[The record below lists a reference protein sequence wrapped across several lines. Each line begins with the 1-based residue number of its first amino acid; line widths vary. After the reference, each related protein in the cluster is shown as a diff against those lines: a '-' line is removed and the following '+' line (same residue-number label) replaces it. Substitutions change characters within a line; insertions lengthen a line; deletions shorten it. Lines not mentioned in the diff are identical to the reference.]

1 MVVAVL
7 GPVSVWFCF
16 CHQSKRSSV
25 GDVVVL
31 SPSLLVSLAA
41 RIRRSAGVSL
51 ELALEVEDDKWGPFV
66 SDSVFKW
73 NFSIFRF
80 E

>member
-7 GPVSVWFCF
+7 GPVSVGSCF

-31 SPSLLVSLAA
+31 SPSSLVSPAA
-41 RIRRSAGVSL
+41 RNRRSARVSP
-51 ELALEVEDDKWGPFV
+51 ESALEVEDDKWGPFV
-66 SDSVFKW
+66 SDSTFKW
-73 NFSIFRF
+73 IFSIFRF